1 MNPLPQRRK
10 TPEEIAKLRE
20 SLGIHPEPSPSA
32 PPEAP
37 PSTPPEE
44 PPSAPRRENPPLQ
57 VAPVDDARPLPH
69 ARSHGHTF
77 KRSEHSP
84 HAQVAALLASPTPIL
99 EPSGHPLPP
108 VIPIA
113 VPPPQQ
119 SRPIRSLKRSDHA
132 PAPATPP
139 ASRPVPANSKLP
151 VHRHSGLE
159 LAEVRRR
166 DALAVLSQ
174 GAYQLPAAAHPALL
188 TIGYLLAIGG
198 AAAPILLDWT
208 SRLTESYTLGTAFSS
223 GYHLLTAC
231 ALAAL
236 PIAGFICFKKT
247 LSRHHAAFISI
258 IVFFAL
264 VFAALHYLT

>member
-1 MNPLPQRRK
+1 MNPLPQRKK

-20 SLGIHPEPSPSA
+20 SLGIRADPGSPNI
-32 PPEAP
+32 
-37 PSTPPEE
+37 PEE
-44 PPSAPRRENPPLQ
+44 PHPTPPRPAPSAPRPDHPPLQ
-57 VAPVDDARPLPH
+57 VTPVDEVRPRPH
-69 ARSHGHTF
+69 ARSHGHSF
-77 KRSEHSP
+77 KRSEYTP
-84 HAQVAALLASPTPIL
+84 QPQVATVLPSPTPIL

-113 VPPPQQ
+113 VSHP
-119 SRPIRSLKRSDHA
+119 SRPIRSLKRSEHA
-132 PAPATPP
+132 PTPP
-139 ASRPVPANSKLP
+139 APKPVPANSKLP
-151 VHRHSGLE
+151 VHRHSDQE

-174 GAYQLPAAAHPALL
+174 GAYQLPGAAHPALL
-188 TIGYLLAIGG
+188 SLGYLLAMGG

-231 ALAAL
+231 TLAAL
-236 PIAGFICFKKT
+236 PIAGFIYFKKT

-264 VFAALHYLT
+264 VFAVLHYLT